1 MDIRD
6 RSTYTSNLESL
17 GIAGAAA
24 RLRTD
29 SPSAPSVS
37 QTTSATD
44 SSELSPAAQAMS
56 QAMQMP
62 DIRQDRVA
70 SLQQQI
76 ATGNYHV
83 AAQDVADAMLRTL
96 AG

>member
-6 RSTYTSNLESL
+6 RSTYTSNLKSL
-17 GIAGAAA
+17 GIEGTA

-29 SPSAPSVS
+29 NTSASS
-37 QTTSATD
+37 LAQTPSATD
-44 SSELSPAAQAMS
+44 SSELSPAAHAMS

-62 DIRQDRVA
+62 DIRQDRVG

-76 ATGNYHV
+76 ATENYHV
-83 AAQDVADAMLRTL
+83 AAQDVADAMLRNF

>member
-6 RSTYTSNLESL
+6 RSNYTSNLESL
-17 GIAGAAA
+17 GIEGTA

-29 SPSAPSVS
+29 SPSASPVS

-44 SSELSPAAQAMS
+44 SSELSPAAQAMAH
-56 QAMQMP
+56 AMQMP
-62 DIRQDRVA
+62 DVRQDRVS

-76 ATGNYHV
+76 AGGNYDV
-83 AAQDVADAMLRTL
+83 PPQDVADAMLRNF

>member
-17 GIAGAAA
+17 GIEGTD

-29 SPSAPSVS
+29 SPSASPVS

-56 QAMQMP
+56 QVMQMP

-70 SLQQQI
+70 TLQQQI
-76 ATGNYHV
+76 ATGNYHI
-83 AAQDVADAMLRTL
+83 AAQNVADAMLRNF